1 MNLTSLLTTKPWA
14 PLLAAWYLALALLTE
29 LGEAVDR
36 RDGIG
41 TLLYATITA
50 IAAWF
55 LSGWLT
61 RDGAR
66 RSLCATLMVL
76 WVGLFGTFRLTI
88 SARWAPFPMGEAG
101 ILLVWSLGFA
111 VVVALVARSKS
122 PMDNVLKALTVALA
136 LLIVI
141 PAAGLLR
148 RLGSPAPDAS
158 PVPGVWSMT
167 RDPGTPDVY
176 LILLDK
182 YSHPHWLRQH
192 YGLDVEPFLDSLRT
206 LGFVI
211 PARPRTNYIHT
222 QLAVAALLN
231 SRMVHE
237 ELAGLPGEP
246 WDSATVLIEHASVFS
261 TFRTKGYR
269 LAFFPTGFPA
279 TKHGP
284 LADLTLE
291 PPDPL
296 QSTFGRSWVLNTPM
310 DFLRRGWCRMRSCD
324 TPTVFPY
331 PIESAETI
339 RWKIAAIGAL
349 PDSAGPIFTFVHF
362 LGSHEPYQFDAECRD
377 REPWW
382 PSTDLGADSGRIL
395 TAYPA
400 QITCVN
406 RLLLGLITELIER
419 SDIPPVILLQS
430 DHGHGRIAVDPVR
443 GITLPMSELSADR
456 VAERVEVFAAY
467 RFPGAAESVPEGI
480 TPVNVMPLVLH
491 ALFGSRLALV
501 PDQSYWSTYQ
511 AALTL
516 TEVLPRQADTSARSG
531 TAATAP

>member
-237 ELAGLPGEP
+237 ELAGLPGERHGP
-246 WDSATVLIEHASVFS
+246 DRARECVQHFPHEGLPARLLS
-261 TFRTKGYR
+261 YR
-269 LAFFPTGFPA
+269 LPRDEARSAGRPDAGATRPTPKHLWPQLGAEHPDGFPA
-279 TKHGP
+279 EGLVSHEILRHSNRVSLSHRIGGNDQVEDCGDRGAP
-284 LADLTLE
+284 GQCRSDLH
-291 PPDPL
+291 
-296 QSTFGRSWVLNTPM
+296 
-310 DFLRRGWCRMRSCD
+310 LR
-324 TPTVFPY
+324 
-331 PIESAETI
+331 
-339 RWKIAAIGAL
+339 AL
-349 PDSAGPIFTFVHF
+349 P
-362 LGSHEPYQFDAECRD
+362 R
-377 REPWW
+377 
-382 PSTDLGADSGRIL
+382 
-395 TAYPA
+395 
-400 QITCVN
+400 
-406 RLLLGLITELIER
+406 
-419 SDIPPVILLQS
+419 
-430 DHGHGRIAVDPVR
+430 
-443 GITLPMSELSADR
+443 
-456 VAERVEVFAAY
+456 
-467 RFPGAAESVPEGI
+467 
-480 TPVNVMPLVLH
+480 
-491 ALFGSRLALV
+491 
-501 PDQSYWSTYQ
+501 
-511 AALTL
+511 
-516 TEVLPRQADTSARSG
+516 
-531 TAATAP
+531 